1 MEKNDLLAGIIIGV
15 LVVVVLI
22 AGYNAFFSLTGK
34 AVAGQGSMPEKCQM
48 PAGTTPEKW
57 KEHLGHHAE
66 TQECLKYY

>member
-15 LVVVVLI
+15 LVVVVLM
-22 AGYNAFFSLTGK
+22 AGYNAFSSPLGK
-34 AVAGQGSMPEKCQM
+34 AMVSQGGMPEKCQQ
-48 PAGTTPEKW
+48 PAGVTPEKW